1 MAHPMWTEKFD
12 LHSHSTNSDG
22 QHPVEDVAQMMSDSN
37 VRCWSLTDHDTI
49 SGWDTARTAADT
61 HGLVFI
67 PGVELTCM
75 PGLQADVNILE
86 LRNQERASDSWHL
99 LAYFPTIEFH
109 NEQHK
114 QFKAWLAPL
123 GEGRIPRMMA
133 MVEKLAELGM
143 PVDFDAVLARAGDSV
158 GRPHLADEMI
168 KSGYVEHRQ
177 EAFDKWIGDGKPVH
191 ITRPKPSIVEACAAV
206 HAAGGIT
213 SLAHPLYYCI
223 DTDALVTFCLESGVD
238 AIECFH
244 RSHSDAYRFQLWSA
258 AKDSGLS
265 VTCGSDFH
273 GMMYNQTPG
282 RMAVPTATLPLS
294 IKNSMPS
301 LDETVY
307 QS

>member
-1 MAHPMWTEKFD
+1 
-12 LHSHSTNSDG
+12 
-22 QHPVEDVAQMMSDSN
+22 
-37 VRCWSLTDHDTI
+37 
-49 SGWDTARTAADT
+49 
-61 HGLVFI
+61 
-67 PGVELTCM
+67 
-75 PGLQADVNILE
+75 
-86 LRNQERASDSWHL
+86 
-99 LAYFPTIEFH
+99 
-109 NEQHK
+109 
-114 QFKAWLAPL
+114 
-123 GEGRIPRMMA
+123 
-133 MVEKLAELGM
+133 
-143 PVDFDAVLARAGDSV
+143 
-158 GRPHLADEMI
+158 MI
-168 KSGYVEHRQ
+168 KSGYVETRQ

-301 LDETVY
+301 LDETVH